1 VAGYNVYTK
10 QNSQNAFVK
19 GSDFALN
26 FGLSKCISVKSIL
39 SYTFGQNTSR
49 NEPMRRIP
57 PLNGCT
63 KIEFKKK
70 NWQVVVENLFANSQ
84 SRLAQG
90 DIDDNRIA
98 KGGTAGWKIIN
109 MYGGYVKG
117 DYSIRMGL
125 QNIFNTD
132 YRTHGSGINS
142 VGRSGWL
149 AFQIH
154 I

>member
-1 VAGYNVYTK
+1 
-10 QNSQNAFVK
+10 
-19 GSDFALN
+19 
-26 FGLSKCISVKSIL
+26 
-39 SYTFGQNTSR
+39 
-49 NEPMRRIP
+49 M
-57 PLNGCT
+57 NGCT

-98 KGGTAGWKIIN
+98 KGGTAGWNIIN
-109 MYGGYVKG
+109 MYGGHVKG
-117 DYSIRMGL
+117 NYSIRMGL

-149 AFQIH
+149 ALQIQ